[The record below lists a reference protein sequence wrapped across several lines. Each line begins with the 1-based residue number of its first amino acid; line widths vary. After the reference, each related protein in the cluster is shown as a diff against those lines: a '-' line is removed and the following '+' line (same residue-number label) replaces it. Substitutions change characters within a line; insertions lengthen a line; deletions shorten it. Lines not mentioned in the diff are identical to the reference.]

1 MSENQNVPQTSGY
14 GYDESEGPE
23 SSSFVFGLNSGNVL
37 LTKFEFTANGG
48 KDGAE
53 AEAIDIVF
61 NIDGKEKSARK
72 FAVNKA
78 FSKDPVTKQQIEVS
92 DPNHPAFK
100 LAQNELSAILV
111 HIVGCFVPKEKI
123 KEALSIQIQ
132 SFKHYCHILSTLL
145 PANFATIKLDAFA
158 QYQWSITGEAKRTFL
173 EFPKNMK
180 HGRWLCVHVP
190 PVGTWEKQQKL
201 NAADSETA
209 LRYVDADGNVHP
221 FIRNGWFMNSNFA
234 TMQKEAESAG
244 ASQMNASTAP
254 TSSSASGDNW

>member
-1 MSENQNVPQTSGY
+1 MSENQNVPQSGY

-37 LTKFEFTANGG
+37 LTKFEYTANAG
-48 KDGAE
+48 KDGAPGE
-53 AEAIDIVF
+53 AMEIVF

-72 FAVNKA
+72 FAVGMA
-78 FSKDPVTKQQIEVS
+78 YAKDPITKAQIEVT

-100 LAQNELSAILV
+100 QAQNELSAVLV
-111 HIVGCFVPKEKI
+111 HIVGCFVPKEQI
-123 KEALSIQIQ
+123 KTALSVQIQ

-158 QYQWSITGEAKRTFL
+158 QFQWSISGEQKRTFL

-180 HGRWLCVHVP
+180 HGRWLSVHIP
-190 PVGTWEKQQKL
+190 PVNVWEKQQKL
-201 NAADSETA
+201 NASDSETA

-221 FIRNGWFMNSNFA
+221 FSRNGWYMASNFA
-234 TMQKEAESAG
+234 TMQKEVESAG
-244 ASQMNASTAP
+244 ATQMNASATA
-254 TSSSASGDNW
+254 SATSGDNW